1 MNTTHL
7 YESLVPR
14 AELQQGPHLDP
25 EYAEGGSLY
34 SVSLPVCLSPSP
46 SPSLS
51 LVSVSSSW
59 GQRAEQKKEQRGV
72 TSATGTVDND
82 SASRMH
88 LRAGRDLADWA

>member
-59 GQRAEQKKEQRGV
+59 GQRV
-72 TSATGTVDND
+72 
-82 SASRMH
+82 
-88 LRAGRDLADWA
+88 